1 MKTKLLILR
10 VLALVAVLFICL
22 SCEKDNF
29 LVGTTWE
36 CKPENTKVSFTSNSS
51 GFFYW
56 SEDGVDYE
64 KYKHSYSLDGN
75 DIVVNVTFPRRIYK
89 MTGVIDGN
97 VIHFG
102 GKALTLDYVKL

>member
-10 VLALVAVLFICL
+10 VLALVAVLFFCL

-89 MTGVIDGN
+89 MTGVIDGI

-102 GKALTLDYVKL
+102 GKVLTLDYVKL

>member
-10 VLALVAVLFICL
+10 VLALVAVLFFCL

-36 CKPENTKVSFTSNSS
+36 CKAENTKVSFTSNDS
-51 GFFYW
+51 GYFYW
-56 SEDGVDYE
+56 SENGADYE
-64 KYKHSYSLDGN
+64 
-75 DIVVNVTFPRRIYK
+75 

-97 VIHFG
+97 VMHFG
-102 GKALTLDYVKL
+102 GTALTLDYVKL

>member
-10 VLALVAVLFICL
+10 VLALVAILFLCL

-29 LVGTTWE
+29 LVGTTWK

-89 MTGVIDGN
+89 MTGVNDGN

>member
-10 VLALVAVLFICL
+10 VLALVAALFFCL
-22 SCEKDNF
+22 SCEKDNQ

-36 CKPENTKVSFTSNSS
+36 CKAENTKVSFTSNDS
-51 GFFYW
+51 GYFYW
-56 SEDGVDYE
+56 SENGADYE
-64 KYKHSYSLDGN
+64 
-75 DIVVNVTFPRRIYK
+75 

-97 VIHFG
+97 VMHFG

>member
-10 VLALVAVLFICL
+10 VLAVVAALFFCL
-22 SCEKDNF
+22 SCEKDNQ

-36 CKPENTKVSFTSNSS
+36 CKAENTKVSFTSNDS
-51 GFFYW
+51 GYFYW
-56 SEDGVDYE
+56 SENGADYE
-64 KYKHSYSLDGN
+64 
-75 DIVVNVTFPRRIYK
+75 

-97 VIHFG
+97 VMHFG

>member
-10 VLALVAVLFICL
+10 VLAVVAVLFLCL

-36 CKPENTKVSFTSNSS
+36 CKAENTKVSFTSNDS
-51 GFFYW
+51 GYFYW
-56 SEDGVDYE
+56 SENGADYE
-64 KYKHSYSLDGN
+64 
-75 DIVVNVTFPRRIYK
+75 

-97 VIHFG
+97 VMHFG
-102 GKALTLDYVKL
+102 GTALTLDYVKL

>member
-1 MKTKLLILR
+1 MGKLIFR
-10 VLALVAVLFICL
+10 ALALLAILFLCL

-64 KYKHSYSLDGN
+64 KYKLSYSLDGN

>member
-10 VLALVAVLFICL
+10 VLALVAILFLCL

-29 LVGTTWE
+29 LVGTTWK